1 MFKQT
6 GYIKIVFS
14 RLQMRNRVQN
24 ETYFLYTEEFHDNVV
39 TLAEY
44 VKSYLLY
51 TIIIYI
57 IYHIY
62 HI

>member
-14 RLQMRNRVQN
+14 RLQMRIRVQN
-24 ETYFLYTEEFHDNVV
+24 EKYFLYTEEFHDNVV

-44 VKSYLLY
+44 VK
-51 TIIIYI
+51 
-57 IYHIY
+57 
-62 HI
+62 